1 MNNNSWFKKQKPMLS
16 MQSMG
21 GGAAGYMISTGT
33 TPITATGGT
42 KATPGDGYIYHLFNS
57 PANFVISAGNAEMDV
72 LIVGGGGGGGLDRG
86 GGGGAGGFRPA
97 TLNGVTGTHPVSIGE
112 GGAGDTS
119 PSSPKVGIAGEDTTF
134 TFDSTAYI
142 AGGGGGGSGDGSSQ
156 GGESTPSFPIGG
168 SGGGSTGSPIGSAP
182 WPGGNGGLYG
192 NPGKGSNE
200 SGTGGGGGGAG
211 SGGPNAPS
219 PATSSTASTAGD
231 GKTLPWIPTSYGVSG
246 YFAGGGGGGGRQ
258 YPYPSPSPQGTPSA
272 PGGGGRGGQDSPAF
286 SATDGTANTGSGGGG
301 GDGGGTPHR
310 SGGDGADGAV
320 LIRYEA

>member
-1 MNNNSWFKKQKPMLS
+1 MNNNSWHKKEKPLMGL
-16 MQSMG
+16 MGTG
-21 GGAAGYMISTGT
+21 GGAQGNAAPS
-33 TPITATGGT
+33 PIDATGGT

-57 PANFVISAGNAEMDV
+57 PANFVISEGNAEMDV
-72 LIVGGGGGGGLDRG
+72 LIVGGGGGGGMDRG
-86 GGGGAGGFRPA
+86 GGGGAGAFRPA
-97 TLNGVTGTHPVSIGE
+97 TLSGATGTHPVAIGE
-112 GGAGDTS
+112 GGAKDPGPTNY
-119 PSSPKVGIAGEDTTF
+119 GANGGDTTF

-142 AGGGGGGSGDGSSQ
+142 AGGGGGGSGDGANA
-156 GGESTPSFPIGG
+156 GGANVPSFSSFPIGG
-168 SGGGSTGSPIGSAP
+168 SGGGTTGSPIGAAP

-192 NPGKGSNE
+192 NAGKGSNE

-219 PATSSTASTAGD
+219 PSTSSTASTAGD

-272 PGGGGRGGQDSPAF
+272 PGGGGRGGQDSPTY

-301 GDGGGTPHR
+301 GAGGGDRT
-310 SGGDGADGAV
+310 GADGADGAV
-320 LIRYEA
+320 LIRYEAQSN